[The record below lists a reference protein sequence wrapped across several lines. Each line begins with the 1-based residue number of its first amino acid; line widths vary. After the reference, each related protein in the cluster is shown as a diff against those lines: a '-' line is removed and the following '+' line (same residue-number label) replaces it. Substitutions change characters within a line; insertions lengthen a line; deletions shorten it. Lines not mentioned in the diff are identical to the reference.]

1 MLPLICVKEIKQ
13 LLKFV
18 YFVRNLWVSYYWI
31 WVLLNFFVGVY
42 AIDIDLKQ
50 QKATV
55 TGNVE
60 AQTLLRKL
68 QKSGKHAELVPQQT
82 DHKEKKPAKTKNKE
96 KQIDPQ
102 TKEAELSSQPD
113 TSTHKN
119 VESAGK
125 NAVPKEPYVKIQD
138 ASDEVASKKSEKP
151 STGSAKPEEE
161 TGTASGDGLA
171 VAEKQN
177 SDETVKEPKSEGKKP
192 VTDSAGK
199 QQIPVA
205 VEKQST
211 DSDNASASGVK
222 SGGGP
227 VDEASGSTGKKTK
240 TKGQKSNNNTEGTP
254 SIVAPAGPEFEN
266 HNVGPQVFSPT
277 NDYAPRHPAYHYYP
291 QQGPQFYAPPPA
303 YVVSYNTA
311 QPTANYTASYYAP
324 APPTSYAYT
333 YSGPVRE
340 PPPSDVDTYPRQ
352 PLDSF
357 EMFSDEN
364 PNGCFI
370 MWCYYKILP
379 RIFAYTGLYY
389 LYKYKYY
396 VDISIKMKKLGYN
409 LESARC

>member
-1 MLPLICVKEIKQ
+1 MAAQDEPE
-13 LLKFV
+13 LLNYKT
-18 YFVRNLWVSYYWI
+18 
-31 WVLLNFFVGVY
+31 WVLKVSIHCEGCKRKVKKILQQVPGVY

-60 AQTLLRKL
+60 AEALLRKL
-68 QKSGKHAELVPQQT
+68 HKSGKHAELTPQQS
-82 DHKEKKPAKTKNKE
+82 DHKEKKSTKSKNKE

-102 TKEAELSSQPD
+102 SKEAATTSQPD
-113 TSTHKN
+113 TTINKE
-119 VESAGK
+119 VKPTAK
-125 NAVPKEPYVKIQD
+125 VVVPREPSGKIQD
-138 ASDEVASKKSEKP
+138 AKGEKP
-151 STGSAKPEEE
+151 STCSVKPEEE
-161 TGTASGDGLA
+161 TGTASGDGPA
-171 VAEKQN
+171 VAKGNEGGSKKEN
-177 SDETVKEPKSEGKKP
+177 SDETVKESKSEGKKP

-205 VEKQST
+205 A
-211 DSDNASASGVK
+211 DSDNASASGEK

-227 VDEASGSTGKKTK
+227 GGEASGNTGKKK
-240 TKGQKSNNNTEGTP
+240 KKKGQNSNNAEGTP
-254 SIVAPAGPEFEN
+254 SIVAPAGPEFE
-266 HNVGPQVFSPT
+266 HHDMGPQVSAPT
-277 NDYAPRHPAYHYYP
+277 KVNPPPH

-311 QPTANYTASYYAP
+311 QPTSSYTASYYAP

-333 YSGPVRE
+333 YSGPVTE

-370 MWCYYKILP
+370 M
-379 RIFAYTGLYY
+379 
-389 LYKYKYY
+389 
-396 VDISIKMKKLGYN
+396 
-409 LESARC
+409 

>member
-1 MLPLICVKEIKQ
+1 MAAQDKPE
-13 LLKFV
+13 LLNYKT
-18 YFVRNLWVSYYWI
+18 
-31 WVLLNFFVGVY
+31 WVLKVSIHCEGCKRKVKKILQQVPGVY

-60 AQTLLRKL
+60 AEALLRKL
-68 QKSGKHAELVPQQT
+68 HKSGKHAELIPQQS
-82 DHKEKKPAKTKNKE
+82 DHKEKKPTKSKNKE

-102 TKEAELSSQPD
+102 SKEAATTSQPD
-113 TSTHKN
+113 TTINKE
-119 VESAGK
+119 VKPTAK
-125 NAVPKEPYVKIQD
+125 VVVPREPSGKIQD
-138 ASDEVASKKSEKP
+138 AKGEKP
-151 STGSAKPEEE
+151 STGSVKPEEE
-161 TGTASGDGLA
+161 TGTASGDGPA
-171 VAEKQN
+171 VAKGSEGGGKKEN
-177 SDETVKEPKSEGKKP
+177 SDETVKESKSEGKKP

-205 VEKQST
+205 A
-211 DSDNASASGVK
+211 DSDNASASDEK

-227 VDEASGSTGKKTK
+227 GGEASGNTGKKK
-240 TKGQKSNNNTEGTP
+240 KKKGQNNNNAESAP
-254 SIVAPAGPEFEN
+254 SIVAPAGLKFEHHDMGPE
-266 HNVGPQVFSPT
+266 VSAPT
-277 NDYAPRHPAYHYYP
+277 NVNPPPH

-311 QPTANYTASYYAP
+311 QPTSSYTASYYAP

-333 YSGPVRE
+333 YSDPVTE

-370 MWCYYKILP
+370 M
-379 RIFAYTGLYY
+379 
-389 LYKYKYY
+389 
-396 VDISIKMKKLGYN
+396 
-409 LESARC
+409 